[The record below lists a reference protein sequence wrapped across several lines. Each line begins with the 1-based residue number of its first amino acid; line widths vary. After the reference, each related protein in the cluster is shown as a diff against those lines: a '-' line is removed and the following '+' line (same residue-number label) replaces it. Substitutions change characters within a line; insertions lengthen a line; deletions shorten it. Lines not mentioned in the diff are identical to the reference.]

1 MTPWI
6 VLRSR
11 NDAAYVGATL
21 RMLARQTVPFRL
33 LALDNDSTD
42 GTREQVAAVADRV
55 IDVLAGA
62 YVPGRVLNLGMR
74 ETTGAVVV
82 FLNADCTPDDEQW
95 LERLL
100 GGIGDQQ
107 VAAAFGRQRPRP
119 DCEAL
124 LATDT
129 DDTFGDGVVQ
139 ATWRHCFSMA
149 SSVIRRSAWDESA
162 FDEHLQYSEDVDW
175 TWRARQRGWHVRYVA
190 AASVQHS
197 HNYTLHQSWRRHF
210 GEGRAEARIFNWSRW
225 ERSWPRY
232 VLLPLARRIARDW
245 RLSVARHDWRSV
257 CHSPLLRGAQVLGRW
272 QGFRAGLKGA

>member
-11 NDAAYVGATL
+11 NDAAYVGDTL

-82 FLNADCTPDDEQW
+82 FLNADCTPDDDRW

-100 GGIGDQQ
+100 SGMEDEQ

-119 DCEAL
+119 DCDTL
-124 LATDT
+124 LATDAE
-129 DDTFGDGVVQ
+129 DTFGDGAAQ

-149 SSVIRRSAWDESA
+149 ASVIRRSAWDESA

-197 HNYTLHQSWRRHF
+197 HNYTLRQSWRRHV
-210 GEGRAEARIFNWSRW
+210 GEGRAEARIFAWSRW